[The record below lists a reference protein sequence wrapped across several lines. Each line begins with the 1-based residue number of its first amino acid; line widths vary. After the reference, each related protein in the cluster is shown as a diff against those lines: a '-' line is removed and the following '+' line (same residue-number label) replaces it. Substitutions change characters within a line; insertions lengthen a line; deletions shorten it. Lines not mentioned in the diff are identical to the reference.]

1 MKRWRLLA
9 ASLLACASMAA
20 GAHNFHMGIADISYN
35 GASGS
40 TEVVHTYTGH
50 DVEALLTN
58 LYQRQFDLGQEDSE
72 AALRRYVEK
81 QFYLVGPDGK
91 RLRLNWV
98 GMKVNADNVVI
109 FQEIEHTRLVPATR
123 IHNQLLIDFLPSQ
136 RNTLNVQDSGSIQ
149 TLIFDR
155 QNTELPIRQAPV
167 HP

>member
-9 ASLLACASMAA
+9 CAMLACASMAA

-35 GASGS
+35 PASGS

-109 FQEIEHTRLVPATR
+109 FQEIAHTRLAPGTR
-123 IHNQLLIDFLPSQ
+123 IHHQLLTDFLPSQ
-136 RNTLNVQDSGSIQ
+136 RNTLNVQHNGAIQ
-149 TLIFDR
+149 TLMFDR
-155 QNTELPIRQAPV
+155 QNTELPIR
-167 HP
+167 